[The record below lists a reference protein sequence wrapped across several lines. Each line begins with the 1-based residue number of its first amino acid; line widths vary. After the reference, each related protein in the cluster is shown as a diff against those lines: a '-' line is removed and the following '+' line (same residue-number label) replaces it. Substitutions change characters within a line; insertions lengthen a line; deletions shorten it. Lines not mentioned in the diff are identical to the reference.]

1 MAMSRSFGLAW
12 LMSSPSTR
20 ISPPVMFSSPAMQFI
35 SVDLPQPEGPTRIRN
50 SPASIFS
57 AMSLSVAIWLLP

>member
-35 SVDLPQPEGPTRIRN
+35 RVDLPQPEGPTRMRN

-57 AMSLSVAIWLLP
+57 AMSFSVAIWLLP

>member
-35 SVDLPQPEGPTRIRN
+35 RVDLPQPDGPTKIRN

-57 AMSLSVAIWLLP
+57 AMFFSVSTLALP